1 MINAPTASFS
11 IISLAREDVCSNART
26 FSFSFCLFCLYLLY
40 SFSIFTPIVILLL
53 CDYRVRVFQQFV
65 VDADRYKR
73 TLDFCCPFLLTLK
86 WPPPTSPR
94 SLPRLFGAL
103 VCYAPPG
110 YPSCVMTRTLCV
122 RRVVDRYVLLIL
134 FAKNAKA
141 GQLNFANYICAIR
154 IPC

>member
-1 MINAPTASFS
+1 MCDTSAHCPILDYLASARGCVLERSHFL
-11 IISLAREDVCSNART
+11 ILLLLILLIS
-26 FSFSFCLFCLYLLY
+26 LY

-73 TLDFCCPFLLTLK
+73 TLDFFCPFLLTLK

-94 SLPRLFGAL
+94 LFGAL

-110 YPSCVMTRTLCV
+110 CPNCVMTRTLSV

-134 FAKNAKA
+134 FAMSAKA

>member
-1 MINAPTASFS
+1 MCDTRAHCLILDYLASARGRVLERYSPFAYFAY
-11 IISLAREDVCSNART
+11 IS
-26 FSFSFCLFCLYLLY
+26 LY

-53 CDYRVRVFQQFV
+53 CDYRVHVFQQFV
-65 VDADRYKR
+65 VDADQYKR

-110 YPSCVMTRTLCV
+110 CPNCVMTRTLSV
-122 RRVVDRYVLLIL
+122 RCVVDRYVLLIL
-134 FAKNAKA
+134 FAMSAKV